1 MENKCFPSC
10 DLGYK
15 VVLTKVN
22 AQFPMTPNPLFIIHN
37 RE

>member
-1 MENKCFPSC
+1 MEDKCFSSC
-10 DLGYK
+10 YLGYK

-22 AQFPMTPNPLFIIHN
+22 SQIPMTPNPVFIIHN